1 MPLYGELAG
10 FHVLLL
16 ACGFARGAAV
26 GTEKVARRT
35 GTLRGL
41 RGPAAQEA
49 DRLAALRRYAILD
62 TPQEAPFERVVAL
75 ARDALRTPAAIVSL
89 VDATRQWF
97 KARAG
102 IEAWETPREW
112 SFCDHAIGTGTAD
125 VLVVPD
131 ASLDPRFAANPLVTG
146 PPHIR
151 FYAGAPLRTADGHGL
166 GTLAVVSPDAR
177 PQGITAV
184 EARTLRGLAD
194 IVMDGFDLRLRTR
207 EALEAAERATAALA
221 AEMRLRRAQQAAG
234 VVAFELGAEGLTDDG
249 QALRALHG
257 LSPEGPLGFDILLAG
272 VHPDDRHACR
282 AARARAVRLGGSFL
296 HEYRVLLPDGR
307 IRWLEARGTML
318 GVGGAADPAARRA
331 AGIVQDVTSRHQAE
345 QERALLAREVD
356 HRAKNILAVVQAA
369 LRLTPRDDPR
379 AYAEAVEGR
388 IGALA
393 RTHALLARER
403 WTRAGLREIVE
414 TELLGFLH
422 GQRGA
427 SDGPRARLRGPAL
440 LLGPDAAQPL
450 AMAIHELAT
459 NATKYGALALSG
471 GHLAVSWTLENRGG
485 MLVLRWVER
494 GGPPLES
501 PPARRGFGS
510 RVLETTVR
518 TQLGG
523 TLTLDWAREGL
534 TCEIR
539 VPTARLLAS

>member
-1 MPLYGELAG
+1 
-10 FHVLLL
+10 
-16 ACGFARGAAV
+16 
-26 GTEKVARRT
+26 
-35 GTLRGL
+35 
-41 RGPAAQEA
+41 
-49 DRLAALRRYAILD
+49 
-62 TPQEAPFERVVAL
+62 
-75 ARDALRTPAAIVSL
+75 
-89 VDATRQWF
+89 
-97 KARAG
+97 
-102 IEAWETPREW
+102 
-112 SFCDHAIGTGTAD
+112 
-125 VLVVPD
+125 
-131 ASLDPRFAANPLVTG
+131 
-146 PPHIR
+146 
-151 FYAGAPLRTADGHGL
+151 
-166 GTLAVVSPDAR
+166 
-177 PQGITAV
+177 
-184 EARTLRGLAD
+184 
-194 IVMDGFDLRLRTR
+194 
-207 EALEAAERATAALA
+207 
-221 AEMRLRRAQQAAG
+221 
-234 VVAFELGAEGLTDDG
+234 
-249 QALRALHG
+249 
-257 LSPEGPLGFDILLAG
+257 
-272 VHPDDRHACR
+272 
-282 AARARAVRLGGSFL
+282 
-296 HEYRVLLPDGR
+296 
-307 IRWLEARGTML
+307 
-318 GVGGAADPAARRA
+318 
-331 AGIVQDVTSRHQAE
+331 VTSRHQAE